1 MPHDTLASTPLP
13 FTRGLPRGLRALVDQ
28 AQRDVTMIVR
38 GLSGQRPPP
47 YHARGRTRRPASPSV
62 QTRTLRVAGVTRET
76 ADAVT
81 IALVDPSG
89 ASIDFAPGQF
99 FTVFHRAGAEIVA
112 RNYSASNAPDG
123 RELHLTIKRV
133 RGGRV
138 SGALQSTR
146 VGDALEVGGPYGAF
160 VARPDASRA
169 RSIVLIGGGSGITP
183 LMSIARAIL
192 AAEPSSRVGLVYGN
206 RSPVDVIFARELAE
220 LQHAY
225 GPARFAVRQV
235 VQEATPQWEGAV
247 GRVDA
252 DMLSTLV
259 PRLPAS
265 SDPDVEY
272 YVCGPEGMRTHALAY
287 LQARD
292 VPAARVHV
300 ESFVVGSP
308 RAPSP
313 EPARGRGDVVRQGNT
328 VALKIAGQTHKIA
341 VPRGQTILEAASQ
354 AGLDVPFSCSVG
366 GCGACRVKL
375 VMGEV
380 EMDEPNC
387 LTDEERA
394 EGMVLCC
401 VGRPKGACALEVSR

>member
-1 MPHDTLASTPLP
+1 VPHDALALTPLP
-13 FTRGLPRGLRALVDQ
+13 FTQGLPRGLRARIDQ
-28 AQRDVTMIVR
+28 VHRDVTMVVR
-38 GLSGQRPPP
+38 GLAGQRPPP
-47 YHARGRTRRPASPSV
+47 YLARGRTRRPTTPSV
-62 QTRTLRVAGVTRET
+62 QTRSLRVTGVTRET

-89 ASIDFAPGQF
+89 APIDFAPGQF
-99 FTVFHRAGAEIVA
+99 FTVFHRVGAEIVP

-123 RELHLTIKRV
+123 RELHITVKRV

-146 VGDALEVGGPYGAF
+146 VGDSVEVGGPYGAF
-160 VARPDASRA
+160 VARPDPSLA
-169 RSIVLIGGGSGITP
+169 RTFVLIGGGSGITP
-183 LMSIARAIL
+183 LLSIARAVL
-192 AAEPSSRVGLVYGN
+192 AGEPRSRVGLVYGN
-206 RSPVDVIFARELAE
+206 RGPADVIFARELAE
-220 LQHAY
+220 MQHQH
-225 GPARFAVRQV
+225 PARFVVRQV
-235 VQEATPQWEGAV
+235 VQEATPEWDGAV

-252 DMLSTLV
+252 EMLRVLT
-259 PRLPAS
+259 PRLPMAG
-265 SDPDVEY
+265 DAAAEY
-272 YVCGPEGMRTHALAY
+272 YVCGPEGMRAQALTY
-287 LQARD
+287 LRARA
-292 VPAARVHV
+292 VPATQVHV
-300 ESFVVGSP
+300 ESFTVGSP
-308 RAPSP
+308 RTPAVSSP
-313 EPARGRGDVVRQGNT
+313 EARGDVVRQGNT
-328 VALKIAGQTHKIA
+328 VALKIAGQTHKVS